1 MHLSIHQTLFIQ
13 ANTVYFSELGCI
25 NREHNVNTSNLIHTV
40 DFSQLL
46 VCIQREHNGGST
58 SHGANAPYSSKS
70 LSFGYNPQFGP
81 RLALLHKVNIKD
93 LMSHGGLGSSEV
105 GIAIVD
111 LKIEWHSLVQSSL
124 LLVKSVLSPV

>member
-1 MHLSIHQTLFIQ
+1 MHLSVHQTLFIR
-13 ANTVYFSELGCI
+13 ANTVYFPELGCI

-93 LMSHGGLGSSEV
+93 LMSHGGLDSIEV
-105 GIAIVD
+105 VY
-111 LKIEWHSLVQSSL
+111 SN
-124 LLVKSVLSPV
+124 

>member
-1 MHLSIHQTLFIQ
+1 MHLSVHQTLFIR

-40 DFSQLL
+40 DFSQL

-93 LMSHGGLGSSEV
+93 LVDWVPLKWCT
-105 GIAIVD
+105 AIVD

-124 LLVKSVLSPV
+124 RVVNSVLSPV

>member
-1 MHLSIHQTLFIQ
+1 MHLSIHQTLFIR

-46 VCIQREHNGGST
+46 VCIQRVHNGGST

-93 LMSHGGLGSSEV
+93 LVDWVPLKWCT
-105 GIAIVD
+105 AIVD

>member
-1 MHLSIHQTLFIQ
+1 MHLSIHQTLFIR

-40 DFSQLL
+40 DFSQL
-46 VCIQREHNGGST
+46 VCIQRVHNGGST

-93 LMSHGGLGSSEV
+93 LMSHGGLGYSEV
-105 GIAIVD
+105 VRIAIVD